1 MPAAK
6 RPIPCSSRFATSS
19 SGSNQW
25 LSPQSQSLMPD
36 LLVRDLTPQ
45 PVADLLEFLA
55 SLR

>member
-6 RPIPCSSRFATSS
+6 GPIPCSSRFATSS